1 MLADTPGS
9 SQGGGLFTAISDI
22 NIEELN
28 TLLFNMA
35 IIEAVFGGLAAGK
48 ISTGTFVG
56 GIKHI
61 VIMVVMAVV
70 AFMLI

>member
-1 MLADTPGS
+1 MFS
-9 SQGGGLFTAISDI
+9 SIAGMDI
-22 NIEELN
+22 EALN
-28 TLLFNMA
+28 TILFNMA

-48 ISTGTFVG
+48 IGAGSYVA

-61 VIMVVMAVV
+61 IVMIVIAVI